1 MGKGVVTMAKSPSHR
16 LGELIGDFF
25 EASIVKYLKSIAEKE
40 GHYLDY
46 RHPRKARN
54 NSKEVIGVD
63 SDGNK
68 HKLDIVIEANGS
80 EEKLGSPKAF
90 IEIAWRRYTK
100 HSKAKAQEISGAILP
115 LVKTYKQNCP
125 FYAAVLSGEFT
136 SNSITQLESQG
147 FYVTHFS
154 YESMCELYKNT
165 VDIDIGW
172 EEHTP
177 DTQIEQIAT
186 YIESLTAMQLDTLQ
200 KTFYKKN
207 EKELKDLAKAVKEA
221 LNQTVAQII
230 IIPIHGKKHVLLS
243 VNDAVEYI
251 RNYDENSKAP
261 ILRYE
266 ITLKYTNDDEFTMK
280 CSSKHKA
287 IQFLNQYK

>member
-1 MGKGVVTMAKSPSHR
+1 MAKSPSHR

-25 EASIVKYLKSIAEKE
+25 EASIVKYLKPIAEKK
-40 GHYLDY
+40 GYYLDY
-46 RHPRKARN
+46 KHPRKARN
-54 NSKEVIGVD
+54 NAKEVIGID

-80 EEKLGSPKAF
+80 EAIFGTPKAF

-115 LVKTYKQNCP
+115 LVKTHKQNCP
-125 FYAAVLSGEFT
+125 FYAVVLFGEFT

-154 YESMCELYKNT
+154 YDSICELYKDA
-165 VDIDIGW
+165 VGIDIAW

-177 DTQIEQIAT
+177 ESQIEQIAT
-186 YIESLTAMQLDTLQ
+186 CIDGLNEIQLDTLQ
-200 KTFYKKN
+200 KTFYKSN
-207 EKELKDLAKAVKEA
+207 EKELKALAEAVEEA
-221 LNQTVAQII
+221 LDQTVEQIVV
-230 IIPIHGKKHVLLS
+230 IPIHGKGQVLLS
-243 VNDAVEYI
+243 VDDAVEYI

-266 ITLKYTNDDEFTMK
+266 ITLKYTNGDEFTMK